1 MHKDA
6 IINKTAHI
14 RFWHTPERCKEKEN
28 LVLIKK
34 QLDSNPSFNTFFM
47 EIRVSPILSCINLTP
62 EWIATNNNIYLIDN
76 TIVAG

>member
-6 IINKTAHI
+6 IINKIAHI

-34 QLDSNPSFNTFFM
+34 QLNTNPSFNTFWG
-47 EIRVSPILSCINLTP
+47 NKGLTHP
-62 EWIATNNNIYLIDN
+62 KLHQFSLYHETMQQ
-76 TIVAG
+76 